1 VVTTV
6 PGDRGRRD
14 LLDPWPIMYCARS
27 GQVDPE
33 FRRRGLAT
41 ARPARSLAVVAAADA
56 RPTRLHTDGMIRPA
70 RDRSTNGSAS
80 MPYANRS
87 ATAVR

>member
-1 VVTTV
+1 
-6 PGDRGRRD
+6 
-14 LLDPWPIMYCARS
+14 MYCARS

-41 ARPARSLAVVAAADA
+41 ALPARSLAVVAAG
-56 RPTRLHTDGMIRPA
+56 PIRLHTEGMIRPA

-80 MPYANRS
+80 MPYANMS
-87 ATAVR
+87 ATAVH